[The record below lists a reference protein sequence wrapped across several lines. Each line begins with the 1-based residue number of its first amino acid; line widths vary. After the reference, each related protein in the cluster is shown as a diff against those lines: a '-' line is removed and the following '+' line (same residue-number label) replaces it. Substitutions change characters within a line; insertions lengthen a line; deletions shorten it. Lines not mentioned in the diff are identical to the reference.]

1 MQTETNPTE
10 GTGGTPPAN
19 GEGAG
24 SGQAGAEG
32 ASAAEGG
39 GAAGS
44 AAPEGGAAG
53 ASGEG
58 GGAAAGEGAGAGGEA
73 AAGEGSGTPGEG
85 EGGEPPALEFTVP
98 EGIEVSDDWRKEVN
112 AFAVAEMTPAQRA
125 QGLVDLGVKFQQ
137 QVGQALESAHRDRVE
152 QWAVQAKSDPV
163 VGGKDYDANVA
174 VALSAVGQ
182 FGDAELKQVFEDYGL
197 GNNPAMIRAFY
208 KIGKAMGEAGGVH
221 GVGQESQP
229 SPANT
234 EAAQAERMYAA
245 AGKPKGNPPR
255 T

>member
-73 AAGEGSGTPGEG
+73 AAGEGSGTPG
-85 EGGEPPALEFTVP
+85 
-98 EGIEVSDDWRKEVN
+98 
-112 AFAVAEMTPAQRA
+112 
-125 QGLVDLGVKFQQ
+125 GLVDLGVKFQQ